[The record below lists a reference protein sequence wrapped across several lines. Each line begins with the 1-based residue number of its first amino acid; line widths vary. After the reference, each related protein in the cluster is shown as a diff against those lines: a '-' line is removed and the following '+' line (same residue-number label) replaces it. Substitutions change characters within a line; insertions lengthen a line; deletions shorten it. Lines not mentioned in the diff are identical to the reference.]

1 MACVPFNGGDLA
13 LTPHNG
19 GKGLSLARRLYKT
32 RILGLALG
40 FFCVAAGMY
49 PLHPSPWV
57 WAFMSFNAF
66 IWPHLAYQWAR
77 CSPVPFR
84 GEHRNLLVDAFLG
97 GFWVAAMHFNPLPTT
112 TTLSLMAMNNIA
124 LGGVPFFLAGCL
136 AQMLGVALGLLLFG
150 IGFEAQTSALQLY
163 ACLPMLTLYPLA
175 LGFICY
181 QQANVLSRHKRE
193 LLALSRTDSLSGLL
207 NHGAWKDQLEIEFQ
221 RCRRQG
227 TNPNQGGAIA
237 LIDIDH
243 FKAINDTYGHVAGDI
258 VLRQLSKL
266 LKQNLRISDLAGRY
280 GGDEFCVILPDV
292 PLEHAAELM
301 EALRCRFGGL
311 GYEQSPALE
320 VSLSIGLAAYS
331 PDHSDALDWLND
343 ADQALYEAKTT
354 GRNKVSC
361 GRGDRSPKVLLNSL

>member
-40 FFCVAAGMY
+40 FLCVSAGMY

-136 AQMLGVALGLLLFG
+136 AQALGIAVGLLLFG
-150 IGFEAQTSALQLY
+150 IGFEAQSSALQLY

-221 RCRRQG
+221 RCRRQAS
-227 TNPNQGGAIA
+227 TQNQGGAIA

-266 LKQNLRISDLAGRY
+266 LK
-280 GGDEFCVILPDV
+280 
-292 PLEHAAELM
+292 
-301 EALRCRFGGL
+301 
-311 GYEQSPALE
+311 
-320 VSLSIGLAAYS
+320 
-331 PDHSDALDWLND
+331 
-343 ADQALYEAKTT
+343 
-354 GRNKVSC
+354 
-361 GRGDRSPKVLLNSL
+361 

>member
-40 FFCVAAGMY
+40 FLCVSAGMY
-49 PLHPSPWV
+49 PLRPPPWV
-57 WAFMSFNAF
+57 WAFMLFNAF

-77 CSPVPFR
+77 RSAVPFR
-84 GEHRNLLVDAFLG
+84 GEHRNLLMDAFLG

-136 AQMLGVALGLLLFG
+136 AQALGIAVGLLLFG
-150 IGFEAQTSALQLY
+150 VGFVAQSSALQLY

-221 RCRRQG
+221 RCRRQAS
-227 TNPNQGGAIA
+227 TQNQGGAIA

-266 LKQNLRISDLAGRY
+266 LKQNLRISDQAGRY

-311 GYEQSPALE
+311 GYEQNPALQ

-331 PDHSDALDWLND
+331 SDHSDALDWLND

-361 GRGDRSPKVLLNSL
+361 RRGDHSPKALLNSL